1 MAKLEVR
8 DLRGGYGDVPV
19 LKGVS
24 LEVRDQEVVALV
36 GANGAG
42 KSTLLRTIS
51 GLLRPSRGEI
61 HFQGE
66 RIDHAPAHHVVELGF
81 VQVPEG
87 KQLFPQMTVEENLL
101 IGSMCPRARGDRQ
114 KTLRDVYALFAE
126 IADKRT
132 RQAGSLSGGE
142 QQMVA
147 VGRALMARPAILA
160 MDEPSLGLAP
170 VVVERLFGTL
180 QQIRE
185 TGLTLLLIEQN
196 VQTVLEMADRG
207 YVMENGRIVFTDTA
221 AKLLT
226 DQRVREVYLGEAT
239 GS

>member
-1 MAKLEVR
+1 MATLEVR
-8 DLRGGYGDVPV
+8 ELRGGYGDVPV

-24 LEVRDQEVVALV
+24 LEVRDREVVALV

-42 KSTLLRTIS
+42 KSTLLRTVS
-51 GLLRPSRGEI
+51 GLLRPTRGEI

-114 KTLRDVYALFAE
+114 KTLQEVYALFAE
-126 IADKRT
+126 IADKRK

-147 VGRALMARPAILA
+147 VGRALMARPTILA
-160 MDEPSLGLAP
+160 MDEPSLGHAP
-170 VVVERLFGTL
+170 VVVERLFATL
-180 QQIRE
+180 QRIRE

-196 VQTVLEMADRG
+196 VQQVLEMADRG
-207 YVMENGRIVFTDTA
+207 YVMENGHIVLQGSGSE
-221 AKLLT
+221 LLGNEHLRT
-226 DQRVREVYLGEAT
+226 HYLGV
-239 GS
+239 

>member
-8 DLRGGYGDVPV
+8 GVRGGYGDVTV
-19 LKGVS
+19 LKDVS
-24 LEVRDQEVVALV
+24 LDVHDREVVALV

-51 GLLRPSRGEI
+51 GLLRSTGGEI
-61 HFQGE
+61 HFAGE
-66 RIDHAPAHHVVELGF
+66 RIDHAAAHHVVELGF

-101 IGSMCPRARGDRQ
+101 VGAMCPRARADRQ
-114 KTLRDVYALFAE
+114 RSLEEVYGLFAE
-126 IADKRT
+126 IADKRK

-147 VGRALMARPAILA
+147 VGRALMARPTILA

-170 VVVERLFGTL
+170 VVVDRLFDVL
-180 QQIRE
+180 DRIRRGGQ
-185 TGLTLLLIEQN
+185 TILIIEQN
-196 VQTVLEMADRG
+196 VQQTLEMADRG
-207 YVMENGRIVFTDTA
+207 YVMENGQIVLTGTGRD
-221 AKLLT
+221 LLANEHLRT
-226 DQRVREVYLGEAT
+226 HYLGV
-239 GS
+239 

>member
-8 DLRGGYGDVPV
+8 GVRGGYGDVTV
-19 LKGVS
+19 LKDVN
-24 LEVRDQEVVALV
+24 LEVHDREVVALV

-42 KSTLLRTIS
+42 KSTLLRTVS
-51 GLLRPSRGEI
+51 GLLRATAGEI
-61 HFQGE
+61 HLHGE
-66 RIDHAPAHHVVELGF
+66 RIDHAPPHHVVELGF

-101 IGSMCPRARGDRQ
+101 VGAMCPRARGDRQ
-114 KTLRDVYALFAE
+114 KSLEEVYGLFAE
-126 IADKRT
+126 IADKRK

-170 VVVERLFGTL
+170 VVVDRLFGVL
-180 QQIRE
+180 QEIRKSGQ
-185 TGLTLLLIEQN
+185 TILIIEQN
-196 VQTVLEMADRG
+196 VQQTLEMADRG
-207 YVMENGRIVFTDTA
+207 YVMENGQIVLTGSGQE
-221 AKLLT
+221 LLGNEHLKT
-226 DQRVREVYLGEAT
+226 HYLGV
-239 GS
+239 